1 MDLKAA
7 QLWAPLG
14 CSCANLKPS
23 GGCSAHEQPD
33 FGGQPSDAER
43 VALDFHTKVMS
54 LLKPKLEL
62 SGCSVINWNPF
73 QKMRI

>member
-14 CSCANLKPS
+14 CSCENQKPS
-23 GGCSAHEQPD
+23 GGCSAHEQP
-33 FGGQPSDAER
+33 GVRGQPSDAEGA
-43 VALDFHTKVMS
+43 ALDLHTRVMS
-54 LLKPKLEL
+54 LLKPKSEI
-62 SGCSVINWNPF
+62 SECSVVNCNPF

>member
-14 CSCANLKPS
+14 CSCENLKPC
-23 GGCSAHEQPD
+23 GGCSARGQPG

-43 VALDFHTKVMS
+43 AALDFHTRVIS

-62 SGCSVINWNPF
+62 SECSVMNWNPF
-73 QKMRI
+73 QKIRI